1 MQQNEFNSVEAE
13 LREIEEDF
21 ASGQMNAFGTA
32 ATKENFVRE
41 LRRIAD
47 IETQVFYKTCG
58 LLSASTSEDHLM
70 RTMMLA
76 SADAPCAG
84 GGGGGASSSNNSD
97 EGNTTVATTRSFGRE
112 NNSSNSYATKSMKKD
127 VANPPKMS
135 GGFSPGS
142 PSESRGPGTENSASP
157 GFSDAGP
164 PPWSNDAGFTDRP
177 FQDVARHFKLLEGE
191 FTAIGEHLRQISK
204 HVLQLNEIAE
214 RVRSKGS
221 NLGP

>member
-70 RTMMLA
+70 RAMMLA

-127 VANPPKMS
+127 V
-135 GGFSPGS
+135 
-142 PSESRGPGTENSASP
+142 
-157 GFSDAGP
+157 
-164 PPWSNDAGFTDRP
+164 
-177 FQDVARHFKLLEGE
+177 
-191 FTAIGEHLRQISK
+191 
-204 HVLQLNEIAE
+204 
-214 RVRSKGS
+214 
-221 NLGP
+221 